1 MHQKILAATGNN
13 KKNVKVTKSKY
24 KYNTLKNSE
33 RITE

>member
-1 MHQKILAATGNN
+1 MSVSKYFCLFDG
-13 KKNVKVTKSKY
+13 KNDVCKSKY